1 MYGDELFARVKIKFL
16 TKTRNVNRSP
26 PNRSPPNRT
35 LTQKQTRA
43 HLTPKAETIAI
54 DIPRPLFQTSILWS
68 THV

>member
-1 MYGDELFARVKIKFL
+1 MYGDELFACVKIKFL

-26 PNRSPPNRT
+26 TRT

>member
-1 MYGDELFARVKIKFL
+1 MYGDELFACVKIKFL

-26 PNRSPPNRT
+26 T
-35 LTQKQTRA
+35 LTRTQKQTRA
-43 HLTPKAETIAI
+43 HLTPKPETIAI

>member
-26 PNRSPPNRT
+26 TRT
-35 LTQKQTRA
+35 RTQKQTRA
-43 HLTPKAETIAI
+43 HLTSKAETIAI

>member
-1 MYGDELFARVKIKFL
+1 MYGDELFACVKIKFL

-26 PNRSPPNRT
+26 TGTR
-35 LTQKQTRA
+35 TQKQTRA

-54 DIPRPLFQTSILWS
+54 DVPRPLFQTSILWS

>member
-16 TKTRNVNRSP
+16 TKTRNV
-26 PNRSPPNRT
+26 NRSPPNRT

>member
-26 PNRSPPNRT
+26 TRT

-43 HLTPKAETIAI
+43 HLTPKAI